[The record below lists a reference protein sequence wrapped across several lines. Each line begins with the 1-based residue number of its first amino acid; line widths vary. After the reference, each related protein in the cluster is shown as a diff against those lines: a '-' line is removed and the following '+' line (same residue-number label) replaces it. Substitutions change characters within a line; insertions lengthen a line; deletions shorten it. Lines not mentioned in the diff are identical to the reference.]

1 MKPNWS
7 TKKLGE
13 MKTAWLVQWG
23 CYSQDEDKCL
33 KQSGIKQKIVDVIS
47 ARKDFDKHIVEIAKD
62 IYKRE
67 MFSFSEKVYISN
79 YSKGKKREKEFFGGA
94 VPMFTHYES
103 DLYRNLTKI
112 IDEKDLGDPKVKDL
126 FDKWSK
132 YPQYIIVGYNPYLEI
147 IKVFN
152 LSVYESKDGN
162 EALERDRP
170 LTDGSFKREKY
181 EFKNN

>member
-1 MKPNWS
+1 
-7 TKKLGE
+7 
-13 MKTAWLVQWG
+13 
-23 CYSQDEDKCL
+23 
-33 KQSGIKQKIVDVIS
+33 
-47 ARKDFDKHIVEIAKD
+47 
-62 IYKRE
+62 
-67 MFSFSEKVYISN
+67 
-79 YSKGKKREKEFFGGA
+79 
-94 VPMFTHYES
+94 MFTHYES

-162 EALERDRP
+162 EALEWDRP